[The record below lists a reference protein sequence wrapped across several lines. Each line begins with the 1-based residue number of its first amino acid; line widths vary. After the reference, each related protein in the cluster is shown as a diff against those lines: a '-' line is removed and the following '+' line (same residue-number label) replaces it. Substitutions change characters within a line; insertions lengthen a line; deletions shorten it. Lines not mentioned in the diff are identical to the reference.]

1 MRRILRNF
9 VICFIGLL
17 LFALFAK
24 AQDESPS
31 LGDVARKTRQQ
42 KQETK
47 DTQDKSKTPA
57 KAPRVITDEQVAHST
72 TDSNTTASAPD
83 AENNSGSTPSGA
95 ETSAKVPAEQWKSR
109 ILAQKNAVSTLQSN
123 IDKENE
129 SIQFAPAN
137 CVSGCVQWN
146 EQQKK
151 KQADVERMQ
160 AELKEQQKRLDEMQ
174 ESARQQGYGSSVSD
188 PE

>member
-42 KQETK
+42 KQDTK
-47 DTQDKSKTPA
+47 DAQGKTKTPA
-57 KAPRVITDEQVAHST
+57 KTPRVITDEQVAHST
-72 TDSNTTASAPD
+72 TEATPGTATENEATSNVPAGEA
-83 AENNSGSTPSGA
+83 G
-95 ETSAKVPAEQWKSR
+95 AKVPAEQLKSR
-109 ILAQKNAVSTLQSN
+109 ILAQKNAVSTLQNS

-146 EQQKK
+146 ERQKQ
-151 KQADVERMQ
+151 KQAEVERMR
-160 AELKEQQKRLDEMQ
+160 AELKEQQKRLDDMQ

>member
-17 LFALFAK
+17 LFALFAR

-42 KQETK
+42 KQESK
-47 DTQDKSKTPA
+47 DSADKSKTSV
-57 KAPRVITDEQVAHST
+57 KAPRVITDEQVAHSST
-72 TDSNTTASAPD
+72 EGNAAA
-83 AENNSGSTPSGA
+83 AENASVSKS
-95 ETSAKVPAEQWKSR
+95 PAGEPGTKLPGEQWRSR
-109 ILAQKNAVSTLQSN
+109 ILAQKNAISTLQSN
-123 IDKENE
+123 IDKENQ

-137 CVSGCVQWN
+137 CVSGCLQWN
-146 EQQKK
+146 ERQKQKQAEVERMRGELQEQQKK
-151 KQADVERMQ
+151 
-160 AELKEQQKRLDEMQ
+160 LDEMQ
-174 ESARQQGYGSSVSD
+174 EAARQQGYGSSVSD